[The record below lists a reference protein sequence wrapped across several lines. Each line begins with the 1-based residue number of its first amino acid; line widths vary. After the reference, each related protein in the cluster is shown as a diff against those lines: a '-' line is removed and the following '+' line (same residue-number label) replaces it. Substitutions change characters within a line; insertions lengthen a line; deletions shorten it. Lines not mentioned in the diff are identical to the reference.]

1 MPRFTRSMY
10 TFVFSYFMIMS
21 AETSAQ
27 VASALRD
34 GNSKPAEVKPIE
46 LVVAPAATPI
56 PPLRYR
62 LLPLSSKLVPGDAA
76 PIYLRLWA
84 GMKGDAIH
92 ELEEKPSEFINKPI
106 DQFNVAE
113 ARKFIDRWRIKLEQI
128 HFATHRRTCDWNY
141 TIPEQSER
149 VVEILLPDAQDM
161 RSWSRLIALKERV
174 EIAEHRYDDAIQ
186 TIQDGLALSRHVATT
201 PFLIN
206 QMVGAA
212 IAQETLA
219 RVEELIARP
228 DAPDLYWA
236 LAVLPS
242 PLIDYREALENE
254 EILIER
260 MIPEIK
266 EATRPHTDLEWAS
279 LSARIHARI
288 VELEKMSESF
298 AMMQRDQTVSARTV
312 AGALD
317 RASIAMAMA
326 SPKGLKGALLKPAR
340 ESAKRL
346 RGLTDEAIA
355 QLSEDQL
362 VVWYIYEQYRLIW
375 DDAFKGSFLPYADSI
390 EVDRAARE
398 RLKPVQASPL
408 RSLAAMIPAIDA
420 ARRAGVRLDAKIALL
435 RTVEAIRLHAALN
448 GGSPPDT
455 LEQIKI
461 VPIPL
466 NPITSK
472 LFEYRRD
479 GDAAIVEAEKPL
491 MKGPVLGYRITIRK

>member
-1 MPRFTRSMY
+1 MLRFTKSMLMFIF
-10 TFVFSYFMIMS
+10 TFFIVMS

-27 VASALRD
+27 STSAVRD

-46 LVVAPAATPI
+46 LVVSPAATPI

-76 PIYLRLWA
+76 PIYLRLRA

-92 ELEEKPSEFINKPI
+92 DLEEKPAEFIYKPI
-106 DQFNVAE
+106 DQFDVVE
-113 ARKFIDRWRIKLEQI
+113 ARKVVDLWKNKLEQI

-149 VVEILLPDAQDM
+149 VVEILLPDAQEM
-161 RSWSRLIALKERV
+161 RTWSRLIALKERV
-174 EIAEHRYDDAIQ
+174 EIVENKYDDAIL
-186 TIQDGLALSRHVATT
+186 TIQDGLTLSRHVATT

-206 QMVGAA
+206 QMVGVA

-219 RVEELIARP
+219 QVQELIARP
-228 DAPDLYWA
+228 DSPDLYWA
-236 LAVLPS
+236 FAALPR

-279 LSARIHARI
+279 LLVRIHARI
-288 VELEKMSESF
+288 VELEKMSDSF
-298 AMMQRDQTVSARTV
+298 GMMQRDQPLSTRTV

-346 RGLTDEAIA
+346 RGLNDEAIA
-355 QLSEDQL
+355 KVSEDQL

-375 DDAFKGSFLPYADSI
+375 DDAFKSSFLPYADSVEI
-390 EVDRAARE
+390 DRIAAEKR
-398 RLKPVQASPL
+398 KAVQAGPL

-420 ARRAGVRLDAKIALL
+420 ARRTGARLDAKIALL
-435 RTVEAIRLHAALN
+435 RTVEAIRLHAGIN

-466 NPITSK
+466 NPLTEK
-472 LFEYRRD
+472 PFTYRRD
-479 GDAAIVEAEKPL
+479 GDAAIIEAEKPL
-491 MKGPVLGYRITIRK
+491 MKGPVLGYRITIRR